1 MLVAGFGLYG
11 QLFLDQCL
19 QSGQMIDKKLKVT
32 VLYEDSV
39 KQYLDQRPSLMD
51 FFNGNK
57 KNNYGDIA
65 FIQMNS
71 NEYDGILKEAKNCN
85 YIFIS
90 YLDNKKNYELASQ
103 INNCYQNK
111 SIQYIATKGYD
122 QDDMHSVIIDKE
134 YSQLQNYDRMKELA
148 LNTHIVWNEHRKI
161 SFDKLLAEFNDKYN
175 LESSLSFALSLKYKL
190 YSLGINA
197 DDASAAKLFKQK
209 IDKADN
215 LEKIAW
221 IEHRRW
227 VTEKLVS
234 GWTPMDVEEAAANYP
249 HTKDKMNKKHLCI
262 LHSSYGTKLDNICH
276 NEWMKRHIGLDDL
289 DNASIQLH
297 QELTKKIDDNKDWL
311 MQTSDF
317 DSIKK
322 IIVKYYHSL
331 VLFSAWELC
340 INSLISGD
348 YYQKGIYSYYKEKFE
363 ESLACLSK
371 SGSKRS

>member
-1 MLVAGFGLYG
+1 
-11 QLFLDQCL
+11 
-19 QSGQMIDKKLKVT
+19 
-32 VLYEDSV
+32 
-39 KQYLDQRPSLMD
+39 MD

-134 YSQLQNYDRMKELA
+134 YSQLQNYDRMKE
-148 LNTHIVWNEHRKI
+148 
-161 SFDKLLAEFNDKYN
+161 
-175 LESSLSFALSLKYKL
+175 SSLSFVLSLKYKL

-234 GWTPMDVEEAAANYP
+234 VELDYQTPIGIFNVYSYYGIHFQYAGYLGVLRENEIENLKVNHEMYS
-249 HTKDKMNKKHLCI
+249 KDEK
-262 LHSSYGTKLDNICH
+262 G
-276 NEWMKRHIGLDDL
+276 
-289 DNASIQLH
+289 
-297 QELTKKIDDNKDWL
+297 
-311 MQTSDF
+311 
-317 DSIKK
+317 KK
-322 IIVKYYHSL
+322 IISLYYDDATEYKHTFVKNEDGSFY
-331 VLFSAWELC
+331 W
-340 INSLISGD
+340 
-348 YYQKGIYSYYKEKFE
+348 QKTEIVK
-363 ESLACLSK
+363 
-371 SGSKRS
+371 

>member
-1 MLVAGFGLYG
+1 MEPYEG
-11 QLFLDQCL
+11 
-19 QSGQMIDKKLKVT
+19 DK
-32 VLYEDSV
+32 
-39 KQYLDQRPSLMD
+39 P
-51 FFNGNK
+51 
-57 KNNYGDIA
+57 
-65 FIQMNS
+65 
-71 NEYDGILKEAKNCN
+71 

-276 NEWMKRHIGLDDL
+276 NEWMKTHIGLDDL
-289 DNASIQLH
+289 DNASNSRTDDVFAAFDKMLSSIISKA
-297 QELTKKIDDNKDWL
+297 EEDAKRSITKK
-311 MQTSDF
+311 
-317 DSIKK
+317 
-322 IIVKYYHSL
+322 
-331 VLFSAWELC
+331 
-340 INSLISGD
+340 
-348 YYQKGIYSYYKEKFE
+348 
-363 ESLACLSK
+363 
-371 SGSKRS
+371 